1 MKDKFSTIVDSEKQR
16 IILWSVAISII
27 LLVVKFYSYLL
38 TGSNAILTDALES
51 IVNVVA
57 SFFALYSVRLSAV
70 PKDKNH
76 PYGHGKIEFFS
87 AGIEGTLIIVA
98 GIFILYQSFR
108 SFLFPQPLIELPL
121 GMVLIGFS
129 GVVNGILGYVLQ
141 RKGKE
146 LNSLT
151 LEADGKH
158 ISTDAISSF
167 VLIFGI
173 GIIFFTGW
181 YTLDSIISLL
191 FALYIIY
198 NGYFLVRKSVAGLM
212 DESNPK
218 SINKAVKILNNHRQK
233 NWIDIHNMRVQQYGG
248 DNHVDLHLTLPY
260 YYDLV
265 QVHDCVH
272 EVEEVLEENL
282 PGKTEVFV
290 HADPCIPDPCC
301 HYCQVENCP
310 VRKFPQSKK
319 IKWTADNM
327 SQNQKHYHELGQF
340 KTNSSKKD

>member
-1 MKDKFSTIVDSEKQR
+1 VNSEKQR
-16 IILWSVAISII
+16 IILWSVVISII
-27 LLVVKFYSYLL
+27 LLIIKFYAYAL

-57 SFFALYSVRLSAV
+57 SFFALYSIRLSAV

-87 AGIEGTLIIVA
+87 AGIEGTLIILA
-98 GIFILYQSFR
+98 GVFILYQSIY
-108 SFLFPQPLIELPL
+108 SLIFPQPLIDLPV

-129 GVVNGILGYVLQ
+129 GVVNGFLGYLLQ
-141 RKGKE
+141 KKGKQ
-146 LNSLT
+146 LNSIT
-151 LEADGKH
+151 LEADGRH

-167 VLIFGI
+167 VLIAGI
-173 GIIFFTGW
+173 AIIYFSGW
-181 YTLDSIISLL
+181 YLMDSIISAL
-191 FALYIIY
+191 FAFYIMY
-198 NGYFLVRKSVAGLM
+198 NGYFLARKSVAGLM

-218 SINKAVKILNNHRQK
+218 SINKAVKILNKYRKK
-233 NWIDIHNMRVQQYGG
+233 NWIDIHNMRVQQYGA
-248 DNHVDLHLTLPY
+248 DSHIDLHLTLPY
-260 YYDLV
+260 YYDLI

-282 PGKTEVFV
+282 PGKVEVFV
-290 HADPCIPDPCC
+290 HADPCLPDPCC
-301 HYCQVENCP
+301 HYCQVSNCQ
-310 VRKFPQSKK
+310 VRQFPQSKK

-340 KTNSSKKD
+340 EIKSS